1 MRRPHL
7 RQRTVRLRL
16 ALLYGLLFLAC
27 GAVLLGFTYALV
39 RGTSNAGNVTAHPT
53 ALGQAPAL
61 QAVASGQQAKD
72 LNLLLFW
79 SAVALAV
86 MAIASVGLG
95 WAVAG
100 RILRRLQAVTAAAR
114 TISASNLHERLAFEG
129 PDDELKELGDTFDG
143 LLGRLETSFQAQR
156 QFVANA
162 SHELRTPLTLSRAL
176 LQVALADPD
185 LSLESLRVTCEEV
198 LEAQVE
204 QEDLLEA
211 LLTLSHS
218 QAGLEER
225 EPLDLAVLAG
235 EVLLVHQTEMQE
247 RGLEV
252 RANLAPA
259 PTAGD
264 PRLVERLISNL
275 VDNALRHN
283 REHGRIEVETE
294 IRADGAALL
303 VTNTGRVVA
312 SDDVVRLV
320 EPFRRGSSERIGGG
334 DGHGLG
340 LSIVR
345 AIADVHGAIV
355 HIEAQPEGGL
365 GVSVVFPVRQ
375 RQEEQPG
382 DAG

>member
-7 RQRTVRLRL
+7 PPRTVRLRL
-16 ALLYGLLFLAC
+16 ALLYGLLFLAS
-27 GAVLLGFTYALV
+27 GAALLGVTYLLM
-39 RGTSNAGNVTAHPT
+39 RGTSGAITAHPT
-53 ALGQAPAL
+53 ALGQTPVP
-61 QAVASGQQAKD
+61 QAVASNQQARD
-72 LNLLLFW
+72 LSRLLFL

-95 WAVAG
+95 WVVAG
-100 RILRRLQAVTAAAR
+100 RILARLRAVTAAAR
-114 TISASNLHERLAFEG
+114 NISASNLHERLAFEG
-129 PDDELKELGDTFDG
+129 PNDELKELGDTFDG
-143 LLGRLETSFQAQR
+143 LLGRLESSFQAQR

-162 SHELRTPLTLSRAL
+162 SHELRTPLTLSRTL

-211 LLTLSHS
+211 LLTLSHT
-218 QAGLEER
+218 QAGLEQR
-225 EPLDLAVLAG
+225 EPLDLAPLAE
-235 EVLLVHQTEMQE
+235 EVLIRHKTEAEE

-283 REHGRIEVETE
+283 RDDGRVEVVTE
-294 IRADGAALL
+294 ARADGAAIL
-303 VTNTGRVVA
+303 VTNTGQVVA
-312 SDDVVRLV
+312 SDDVARLV
-320 EPFRRGSSERIGGG
+320 EPFRRGASERTGGG
-334 DGHGLG
+334 DGDGYGLG

-345 AIADVHGAIV
+345 AIADAHGAIV

-365 GVSVVFPVRQ
+365 GVCVVFPVRQ
-375 RQEEQPG
+375 R
-382 DAG
+382 

>member
-1 MRRPHL
+1 MRRPRL
-7 RQRTVRLRL
+7 PQPTVRLHL

-27 GAVLLGFTYALV
+27 GAVLLGVTYALV

-53 ALGQAPAL
+53 AMGQIPAL
-61 QAVASGQQAKD
+61 QAVASDQQAKD

-79 SAVALAV
+79 SAIALAV
-86 MAIASVGLG
+86 MAIVSVGLG
-95 WAVAG
+95 WVLAG

-247 RGLEV
+247 LGLEV

-264 PRLVERLISNL
+264 PRLVERLINNL
-275 VDNALRHN
+275 VDNSLRHN

-294 IRADGAALL
+294 ARADGAAIL
-303 VTNTGRVVA
+303 VTNTGQVVA
-312 SDDVVRLV
+312 SDDVARLV
-320 EPFRRGSSERIGGG
+320 EPFRRGGSERIGSG
-334 DGHGLG
+334 DGYGLG

-345 AIADVHGAIV
+345 AIADVHGAV
-355 HIEAQPEGGL
+355 VNIEAQPDGGL
-365 GVSVVFPVRQ
+365 RVCVVFPVRQ
-375 RQEEQPG
+375 RLEMQLG
-382 DAG
+382 ASG